1 MSKTK
6 QFDLASLLS
15 EPLLLNTKNY
25 INGKWQKAVS
35 QQTYE
40 VINPASGASI
50 AGVANSDAID
60 AANAARSA
68 KKAFASWQL
77 TTHRERANLLEKWH
91 QLIIEHTDDLARIM
105 TSEQGKPL
113 AEAKAEVGYGASYVK
128 WFAQLAMQLRG
139 DILPISVPGRLQTV
153 EKRPVGVV
161 AVITPW
167 KFPFCHAGTQDCTSP
182 GSRLHSGS

>member
-15 EPLLLNTKNY
+15 EPQLLNTKNY

-68 KKAFASWQL
+68 LSS
-77 TTHRERANLLEKWH
+77 RR
-91 QLIIEHTDDLARIM
+91 R
-105 TSEQGKPL
+105 SC
-113 AEAKAEVGYGASYVK
+113 
-128 WFAQLAMQLRG
+128 LRRCQ
-139 DILPISVPGRLQTV
+139 SRGRLC
-153 EKRPVGVV
+153 RRVGF
-161 AVITPW
+161 T
-167 KFPFCHAGTQDCTSP
+167 F
-182 GSRLHSGS
+182 

>member
-15 EPLLLNTKNY
+15 EPQLLNTKNY

-68 KKAFASWQL
+68 KKAFTSWQL
-77 TTHRERANLLEKWH
+77 STHRERANLLEK
-91 QLIIEHTDDLARIM
+91 LN
-105 TSEQGKPL
+105 S
-113 AEAKAEVGYGASYVK
+113 ASFKQRHY
-128 WFAQLAMQLRG
+128 L
-139 DILPISVPGRLQTV
+139 S
-153 EKRPVGVV
+153 
-161 AVITPW
+161 
-167 KFPFCHAGTQDCTSP
+167 
-182 GSRLHSGS
+182 